1 MQQRINYI
9 DRLKGLAILL
19 VVMGHVYVIALDL
32 TDEVVYRV
40 IGSFRMSLFMYLSGL
55 VACSGIVAPYWDWSK
70 TIAFVRIA
78 GHRAFVC
85 K

>member
-55 VACSGIVAPYWDWSK
+55 VA
-70 TIAFVRIA
+70 
-78 GHRAFVC
+78 
-85 K
+85 